1 MIRTARFALLI
12 CLLIKVTAR
21 AISSDA
27 YELLSSRELGA
38 ACRDKDIDSLL
49 ISENEKLLVAVDH
62 IPIVQKRSTPTGAAY
77 TYYGGPVISNVE
89 ITVIFHGAATN
100 YQLELEKYYQFLVNS
115 SYIDVLAE
123 YSTKT
128 QIISRGSFKGTYV
141 EQNVFNKTVLD
152 DIKDIQPYVVNLVK
166 SGVINPTANSLY
178 PIHFAPGYQI
188 SQGGGVSCKDFCG
201 YHGTATF
208 RNVTKNTVSH
218 VFYTVL
224 PDQSGTCFGRCGGS
238 SSVLSNLQSVSSHE
252 FCEAIVN
259 PAVGAATQY
268 ASPLSWYS
276 SKFSEIG
283 DVCNAMESKAI
294 DWDGTSYTVQ
304 KVERLWGVYPVY
316 CQYPSKLDKC
326 YFQNNDHNDPN
337 DIYCQNDDKHG
348 FFDYNFFDDY
358 NFLDDYNV
366 DDYYVLHLYDSHNK
380 YNHDNHDNE
389 HNYHKNSSL
398 YNHFYDDINHNNNQH
413 INHDDNHIQHQQHN
427 NKHFK
432 LNHEHNHELHKYF
445 LINDYHVNNNHN
457 DFHEFHHD

>member
-188 SQGGGVSCKDFCG
+188 SQGGGGLLPFAMSQKIQYRMSSTQCFLTSLGLVSADAVEVHLSSAICSPS
-201 YHGTATF
+201 
-208 RNVTKNTVSH
+208 RVTSFVK
-218 VFYTVL
+218 
-224 PDQSGTCFGRCGGS
+224 Q
-238 SSVLSNLQSVSSHE
+238 
-252 FCEAIVN
+252 
-259 PAVGAATQY
+259 
-268 ASPLSWYS
+268 
-276 SKFSEIG
+276 
-283 DVCNAMESKAI
+283 
-294 DWDGTSYTVQ
+294 
-304 KVERLWGVYPVY
+304 
-316 CQYPSKLDKC
+316 
-326 YFQNNDHNDPN
+326 
-337 DIYCQNDDKHG
+337 
-348 FFDYNFFDDY
+348 
-358 NFLDDYNV
+358 
-366 DDYYVLHLYDSHNK
+366 
-380 YNHDNHDNE
+380 
-389 HNYHKNSSL
+389 
-398 YNHFYDDINHNNNQH
+398 
-413 INHDDNHIQHQQHN
+413 
-427 NKHFK
+427 
-432 LNHEHNHELHKYF
+432 
-445 LINDYHVNNNHN
+445 
-457 DFHEFHHD
+457 